1 MVKRPDVQQALL
13 KPGSAALYPGV
24 PANEWYPV
32 AMMLELVG
40 TAKRRM
46 GAQVPAA
53 EQLLDPEHFS
63 FRGTASA
70 GSKEADREGRS
81 AGRKRRGQS

>member
-1 MVKRPDVQQALL
+1 VKRADVQQALL

-32 AMMLELVG
+32 AVMLELV
-40 TAKRRM
+40 AALRRRA
-46 GAQVPAA
+46 GAGPSPE
-53 EQLLDPEHFS
+53 EQLLDPDHFR

-70 GSKEADREGRS
+70 GSKEADREVRS
-81 AGRKRRGQS
+81 ARKRPRQR